1 MSLQQSLLENA
12 LKKAT
17 KEAEKLKLNDTP
29 QPIDRDEARR
39 HQNLVDLIHEKR
51 QRVLELSKQ
60 AKERD
65 VNRKLVDA
73 REIDFETKVMLSEIV
88 VVATTK
94 ADTKKRNRNPIQ
106 SRNILV
112 METRGMLEKDEA
124 LKELLAKKHLIGTT
138 AELEQALLLLQQELA
153 AAKEQLSEQQEMLQ
167 EHQQVRDA
175 LTKKLIDVEAA
186 IDSEESPIGKLREE
200 YRDMNANYRRIMNNL
215 HDFLD
220 QTYPPKSVR
229 ISARAP
235 PGGQEDMEVEFSL
248 KDLLM
253 ELMNASYNSP
263 NSYLRLEEGT
273 YWPPYIETLI
283 KARIV
288 VRHPTD
294 ATKLKLEDY
303 RL

>member
-39 HQNLVDLIHEKR
+39 HQNLVNLIDEKR

-65 VNRKLVDA
+65 VHRKLVDA
-73 REIDFETKVMLSEIV
+73 RELDFETKRLLLLQRQKQMLKKEIE
-88 VVATTK
+88 
-94 ADTKKRNRNPIQ
+94 IQ
-106 SRNILV
+106 SKV
-112 METRGMLEKDEA
+112 MESRSILEKDEA

-175 LTKKLIDVEAA
+175 LTKKLIDVEEA

-229 ISARAP
+229 ISARGP
-235 PGGQEDMEVEFSL
+235 PGGQDDMEVEFSL

-273 YWPPYIETLI
+273 YWPPYIETLV

>member
-1 MSLQQSLLENA
+1 MESS
-12 LKKAT
+12 
-17 KEAEKLKLNDTP
+17 D
-29 QPIDRDEARR
+29 
-39 HQNLVDLIHEKR
+39 
-51 QRVLELSKQ
+51 
-60 AKERD
+60 
-65 VNRKLVDA
+65 
-73 REIDFETKVMLSEIV
+73 
-88 VVATTK
+88 
-94 ADTKKRNRNPIQ
+94 
-106 SRNILV
+106 ILD
-112 METRGMLEKDEA
+112 KDEG

-138 AELEQALLLLQQELA
+138 VEIGQALSLLQQELA

-200 YRDMNANYRRIMNNL
+200 YRDMNASYRRIMNSL

-229 ISARAP
+229 ISARGP
-235 PGGQEDMEVEFSL
+235 PGGPEDMEVEFSL